1 MLSSFYTLAMCHRTG
16 RPRPYDY
23 NRNINDNGNKKN
35 YFYILRH
42 PTVRTE
48 RALSEEFKAR
58 MSLKTQVPRLSV
70 IKYNNRGISDVREF
84 RAKK

>member
-1 MLSSFYTLAMCHRTG
+1 M
-16 RPRPYDY
+16 
-23 NRNINDNGNKKN
+23 
-35 YFYILRH
+35 RH

-70 IKYNNRGISDVREF
+70 LINNNRDVSDVSEF
-84 RAKK
+84 RAKKIVIRGMQNIQGEQTPLLHMLVC

>member
-1 MLSSFYTLAMCHRTG
+1 MLLQCLCFLAG
-16 RPRPYDY
+16 KPRPYDY
-23 NRNINDNGNKKN
+23 NGNINDNGNKKEC
-35 YFYILRH
+35 FCILTH
-42 PTVRTE
+42 PTVGTR

-70 IKYNNRGISDVREF
+70 LINNNRGISDVREF